1 MKLAHSVKSFLPRIE
16 TSKTLSSLQIILA
29 VVFFSGG
36 LVVSLVFAH
45 NERTAS
51 VDRLVASGDGMSGL
65 LAAGS
70 IMYLRDGVEDS
81 MHGLMMHLAT
91 DDQLAFAR
99 VFDSKENIV
108 LSRGLPDTV
117 DAILASEM
125 VDSWERPD
133 SSCEVYRSS
142 DDGRQ
147 YYVFRKAVID
157 RDNRFLGRVEIGYSV
172 PPLILFAG
180 QGLRRGAPALA
191 VLGVLLLVGIYMMNR
206 LVGPLTALKQTFA
219 SANGDD
225 FSSLASTLPQKGE
238 VGEIGRSIGTM
249 LSELNGK
256 YKTLL
261 NSNRDLQ
268 VSNRVMLF
276 EKRRTESIIDGL
288 SDGVILIDAYN
299 RISLLNR
306 EAEALLQ
313 VERAEAHGKL
323 PAEAISHK
331 ELAELLGNNDDT
343 IRRRKTVEM
352 EFSNGNS
359 NRIIKISVMVL
370 RGQGDKQVGRMV
382 VMRDI
387 TQSKMEEAAR
397 RDFISN
403 VAHELRSPLTSIK
416 SYVEMLIDNEVDKP
430 ELRAEFFNTINE
442 EADRLARLIDNML
455 NISKIEI
462 GGLVLNKSDV
472 KTRKLVE
479 DAVASIAGSAK
490 SKNIKLTFDLPDDM
504 PDAVIDK
511 EMVRTSLM
519 NLLGNAIKYTDAGGS
534 VAVVAE
540 VDAEQL
546 HISVTDTGWGIP
558 ADEQGKIFEKFY
570 RGRRTAKVKV
580 TGNGLGLALA
590 KEIAL
595 LHGGDL
601 TLQSEEGKGS
611 TFTLHLPLR

>member
-1 MKLAHSVKSFLPRIE
+1 ME

-29 VVFFSGG
+29 AVFLSGA
-36 LVVSLVFAH
+36 LVVSLMFAH

-51 VDRLVASGDGMSGL
+51 VDRLITAGDGMSGL

-81 MHGLMMHLAT
+81 MHGLMLHLAT

-99 VFDSKENIV
+99 VFDREGNTV

-117 DAILASEM
+117 DSILASEM

-133 SSCEVYRSS
+133 SACEVYRSS
-142 DDGRQ
+142 EDGRQ
-147 YYVFRKAVID
+147 YYVFRKAVAD
-157 RDNRFLGRVEIGYSV
+157 RDSLLGRVEIGYAV
-172 PPLILFAG
+172 PPLVLFAG

-191 VLGVLLLVGIYMMNR
+191 VLGVLLLVGSYLMNR
-206 LVGPLTALKQTFA
+206 LVGPLSALKQTVA
-219 SANGDD
+219 LANGDD

-238 VGEIGRSIGTM
+238 AGEIGRSINTM
-249 LSELNGK
+249 LADLNSK
-256 YKTLL
+256 YHTLL
-261 NSNRDLQ
+261 SSNRDLQ

-288 SDGVILIDAYN
+288 SDGVIVIDAYD
-299 RISLLNR
+299 RVSLMNR

-313 VERAEAHGKL
+313 IERGDAHGKL
-323 PAEAISHK
+323 PAEVIRQK
-331 ELAELLGNNDDT
+331 ELAELLSNGED
-343 IRRRKTVEM
+343 IGRRRKTVEM
-352 EFSNGNS
+352 EFSNGNGNS
-359 NRIIKISVMVL
+359 NRIIRISITAL
-370 RGQGDKQVGRMV
+370 RGQADKQVGRMV
-382 VMRDI
+382 VLRDV
-387 TQSKMEEAAR
+387 TQSKMEETAR

-479 DAVASIAGSAK
+479 DAAASIAGSAK
-490 SKNIKLTFDLPDDM
+490 SKNIKLTLNLPDDL

-519 NLLGNAIKYTDAGGS
+519 NLLGNAIKYTEAGGS
-534 VAVVAE
+534 VTVYAE
-540 VDAEQL
+540 VDAEQF
-546 HISVTDTGWGIP
+546 HVSVIDTGWGIP
-558 ADEQGKIFEKFY
+558 ADEQSKIFEKFY
-570 RGRRTAKVKV
+570 RGRQTAKVKV

-590 KEIAL
+590 REIAL

-611 TFTLHLPLR
+611 TFSLHLPLR